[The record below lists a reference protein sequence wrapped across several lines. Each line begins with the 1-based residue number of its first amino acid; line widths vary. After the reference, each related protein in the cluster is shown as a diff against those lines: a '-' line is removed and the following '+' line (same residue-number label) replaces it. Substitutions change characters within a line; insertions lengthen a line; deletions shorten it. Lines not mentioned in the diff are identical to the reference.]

1 MSLPSSPQTPVVSLR
16 VMELRDLPT
25 VVGLHRAGLSRGF
38 FVELGDKF
46 LSRYYRTFLTSPAA
60 VALIAEVDGERAG
73 FLVGCTDAAVH
84 HRHVIH
90 LERWRLARA
99 GATSLLLRPA
109 LTAKFVRTRAQ
120 RYTRGIK
127 RARDHQPVSAAE
139 SRRVGVLS
147 HIAVRD
153 DLRRH
158 GVGRI
163 LVTAFVNIA
172 KGHGVERLELQTAA
186 DNVSAQRFYERLG
199 WKPGAEVQDP
209 DGKMWV
215 SYVLEPR

>member
-1 MSLPSSPQTPVVSLR
+1 MTLSLSPRTPVVSLR
-16 VMELRDLPT
+16 VMELRDIPA
-25 VVGLHRAGLSRGF
+25 VVHMHRINLSQGF

-84 HRHVIH
+84 HRHVIR

-99 GATSLLLRPA
+99 GAASLLLRPA
-109 LTAKFVRTRAQ
+109 LTAKFMRTRAQ
-120 RYTRGIK
+120 RYTRGLK
-127 RARDHQPVSAAE
+127 RARGHAPAGTTE
-139 SRRVGVLS
+139 SQRTGVLS

-158 GVGRI
+158 GVGRA

-172 KGHGVERLELQTAA
+172 KVHGVECLQLQAAA
-186 DNVSAQRFYERLG
+186 DNTAAQRFYEGLG
-199 WKPGAEVQDP
+199 WKQDAEIQDP
-209 DGKMWV
+209 DDKTWI

>member
-1 MSLPSSPQTPVVSLR
+1 
-16 VMELRDLPT
+16 MELRDIPA
-25 VVGLHRAGLSRGF
+25 VVRLHRTDLSQGF

-60 VALIAEVDGERAG
+60 VALIAEIGGERAG

-84 HRHVIH
+84 HRHVIR

-99 GATSLLLRPA
+99 GATSLLLRPS
-109 LTAKFVRTRAQ
+109 LTAKFMRTRAQ

-127 RARDHQPVSAAE
+127 RARDHAPGGAAE
-139 SRRVGVLS
+139 SGRAGVLS

-158 GVGRI
+158 GVGRT

-172 KGHGVERLELQTAA
+172 KVHGVQRLQLQAAA
-186 DNVSAQRFYERLG
+186 DNLAAQRFYGNLG
-199 WKPGAEVQDP
+199 WKSEADVQDT
-209 DGKMWV
+209 DGKAWIA
-215 SYVLEPR
+215 YTLEPR